1 VRIYRTKIEERK
13 EIKMDLDTSLKIV
26 KIDDGEEY
34 FIVVKSTEDAKKY
47 YLKEMNFENIQ
58 EDDLEVREIQKDEDI
73 QINLNGDDDLLL
85 ELINRYRRADKR
97 LETIN
102 IWDLLKYNILEL
114 KLQDKELEIPCVI
127 SSSTY

>member
-1 VRIYRTKIEERK
+1 VRVYRTKIEERK

-58 EDDLEVREIQKDEDI
+58 EDYLEVREIQKDEDI

-85 ELINRYRRADKR
+85 ELINRYRRADER

-114 KLQDKELEIPCVI
+114 KLQDKELEVPCVI